1 MSERN
6 LPKRR
11 VVNET
16 KKELFEMKVNSLA
29 DAGYTME
36 HFAINPGL
44 FLPDIEVDASYVA
57 VMKLKTEAGT
67 DFSGVSDIMVV
78 PIAEVK
84 NGNPLGSP
92 LIAKCIVE
100 GWRIFA
106 FYKGTKDTPSTAI
119 LGKMG
124 MPFTATSGKVN

>member
-1 MSERN
+1 MSEQN

-57 VMKLKTEAGT
+57 VMKLKDSVGLNLK
-67 DFSGVSDIMVV
+67 GMLDIMDI
-78 PIAEVK
+78 PIDKACA
-84 NGNPLGSP
+84 GQPFGSP
-92 LIAKCIVE
+92 LVKKAIEDGWE
-100 GWRIFA
+100 GTSLYSGRITMVRR
-106 FYKGTKDTPSTAI
+106 KQ
-119 LGKMG
+119 
-124 MPFTATSGKVN
+124 